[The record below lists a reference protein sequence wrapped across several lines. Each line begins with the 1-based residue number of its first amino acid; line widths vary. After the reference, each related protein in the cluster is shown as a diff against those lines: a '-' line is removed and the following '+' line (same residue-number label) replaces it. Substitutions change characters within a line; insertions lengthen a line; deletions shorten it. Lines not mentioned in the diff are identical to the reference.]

1 MATFRKRNNLWQVQ
15 VRNRNY
21 GSISKS
27 FHRKPDAQKWA
38 LKQEALMQSGR
49 WSKTKEPQCLLSD
62 LITKYRD
69 EVTPSKRNH
78 QREITRLNRLLTESI
93 MQLRLS
99 EVTPPKVAAFRD
111 QRLPA
116 GPRATEYDLV
126 LLRHAWNIANK
137 EWGWALGPNPMEKIR
152 FPKTN
157 PARERRLMP
166 GEFER
171 LREAASEMSCWYL
184 WPVVELAIETAMR
197 KGELLSLKW
206 CNIDFEKS
214 VALLPQ
220 TKNGAPRWVPFTER
234 ALEIVS
240 SLEQTSEVVFPVGPD
255 ALRHGWDRLC
265 QRAEIEGLRFHDLR
279 HEAISRLFE
288 LNLTVPEVAFI
299 SGHKTPTQLFK
310 YVHVDVQRLKGSIS
324 SVQE

>member
-1 MATFRKRNNLWQVQ
+1 MASIRKRNNRWQVQ
-15 VRNRNY
+15 VRSRIY

-27 FHRKPDAQKWA
+27 FHRKSDAQKWA
-38 LKQEALMQSGR
+38 IEQEALMQSGQ
-49 WSKTKEPQCLLSD
+49 WSRNMDRGSRISDLLNKYLSD
-62 LITKYRD
+62 
-69 EVTPSKRNH
+69 VTPKKRH
-78 QREITRLNRLLTESI
+78 PEPEKRRLNRLLKDPIATHYLGTFDS
-93 MQLRLS
+93 
-99 EVTPPKVAAFRD
+99 TVAAQFRD
-111 QRLPA
+111 RRLA
-116 GPRATEYDLV
+116 DGARTTEYDLI
-126 LLRHAWNIANK
+126 LLKHAWNIANK

-197 KGELLSLKW
+197 KGELLSLQW

-220 TKNGAPRWVPFTER
+220 TKNGTPRWVPLSPR
-234 ALEIVS
+234 ASEILL
-240 SLEQTSEVVFPVGPD
+240 SLEKTDERIFPIGPD

-265 QRAEIEGLRFHDLR
+265 QKAEIEGLRFHDLR
-279 HEAISRLFE
+279 HEAVSRLFE
-288 LNLTVPEVAFI
+288 MKLTVPEVAFI
-299 SGHKTPTQLFK
+299 SGHKTPSQLLK
-310 YVHVDVQRLKGSIS
+310 YAHIACQRLWRYDK
-324 SVQE
+324 V

>member
-1 MATFRKRNNLWQVQ
+1 MASIRKRNNRWQVQ
-15 VRNRNY
+15 VRSRVY
-21 GSISKS
+21 GSISKT
-27 FHRKPDAQKWA
+27 FHRKADAQKWA
-38 LKQEALMQSGR
+38 IEQEALMQSGQ
-49 WSKTKEPQCLLSD
+49 WSKTINGASRISD
-62 LITKYRD
+62 LLTKYLTD
-69 EVTPSKRNH
+69 VSPQKR
-78 QREITRLNRLLTESI
+78 QPEAEMRRLNRLLRDPISD
-93 MQLRLS
+93 QLLEYFNS
-99 EVTPPKVAAFRD
+99 THAAQFRD
-111 QRLPA
+111 RRLA
-116 GPRATEYDLV
+116 DGARTTEYDLV

-166 GEFER
+166 GEFDH

-184 WPVVELAIETAMR
+184 WPIVELAIETAMR
-197 KGELLSLKW
+197 KGELLSLQW
-206 CNIDFEKS
+206 CNIDFENS

-220 TKNGAPRWVPFTER
+220 TKNGAPRWVPLSPRASEILLSLDRANER
-234 ALEIVS
+234 
-240 SLEQTSEVVFPVGPD
+240 VFPIGSD
-255 ALRHGWDRLC
+255 AVRHGWDRLC
-265 QRAEIEGLRFHDLR
+265 KKAEIEGLRFHDLR

-310 YVHVDVQRLKGSIS
+310 YVHVDVQRLKGNIS